1 MPKGKNH
8 IFLLPQYLMQ
18 SSPIVMNSYQKLTQ
32 SLKEIPAK
40 LVKKGGFAGYHFM
53 ILANGLIKNR
63 EFLGEKHYLNA
74 LQDLDA
80 CMPNATPKS
89 FRK

>member
-8 IFLLPQYLMQ
+8 IFLLTQYLMQ
-18 SSPIVMNSYQKLTQ
+18 SSPMVMISYQKPSQ
-32 SLKEIPAK
+32 SLREILAK
-40 LVKKGGFAGYHFM
+40 LVKKGGFVGYHFM